1 MAKMNVAV
9 PRLPQ
14 FSLTPEMIEYALSLP
29 ISDKIRRELVLPV
42 DEKRPNAWNRI
53 IATGL
58 AQFSRETGL
67 PEAMLIRML
76 LVLYFTGN
84 LNGGSGAQP
93 IAFQFDQDTED
104 EYDGFENSDDEY
116 IDGDAFDHF
125 PGA

>member
-1 MAKMNVAV
+1 M

-14 FSLTPEMIEYALSLP
+14 FALSREMVEYALSLP
-29 ISDKIRRELVLPV
+29 ISEKIRRELVLPP
-42 DEKRPNAWNRI
+42 DERRPNGWNRI
-53 IATGL
+53 IAKGL
-58 AQFSRETGL
+58 AQFSRETGM

-84 LNGGSGAQP
+84 LTNGGVTPQHMTYEL
-93 IAFQFDQDTED
+93 TEGVED
-104 EYDGFENSDDEY
+104 DYDGFENSDDEY